1 MVGTILMDV
10 SQRIQNAYVLTDSD
24 DNIEGWVTCR
34 GAHTIRLEIMLAK
47 PSPFLQVILKNR
59 SLVICVLWEKI
70 FKAWSDEGVLM
81 QTIYNIF

>member
-47 PSPFLQVILKNR
+47 PLPFLHKFI
-59 SLVICVLWEKI
+59 EKS
-70 FKAWSDEGVLM
+70 FFGHNMCSVG
-81 QTIYNIF
+81 NIQSVVR